1 MPDNQYPVFE
11 GGQTLTASDLNQL
24 QTFLHQRDRLLG
36 RLIGFGINCGLGGSV
51 TGTTLTISPGL
62 AIDQR
67 GEPLL
72 LPAAQ
77 TIALPPTPSAGT
89 FAFVTPGPGGFSVV
103 LESTDTVEPAPDCGE
118 TGCEGHAELHT
129 RAVSL
134 RIASGR
140 ITGPR
145 FDFANETLLTVEPM
159 RLSLTSA
166 PQGSYVALRDAI
178 VARLTSGGSPLIST
192 TLISQ
197 LQATSIAPADLPGVK
212 GYKAGYINQVL
223 FATLD
228 LLRCRALMAT
238 SCDRTT
244 PRPGVVLGWVHQV
257 STTWVWECGYRH
269 AWEPPQ
275 GFTQAL
281 LGGTC
286 GDPCGVWVDALEGLI
301 AGYAPPDPPPPA
313 PTDTGPGPGV
323 VYCPHGMILV
333 AGKCVNIYYPPVEIP
348 DEWYIPWV
356 EDPLGPIWNPPDIYQ
371 HFDDIVREVYDADPW
386 EYFGKGVLNGRETLG
401 RDAEISRTALEETIT
416 GLDRTPNVVIMTAT
430 EATALDGY
438 GPAGSFSPSDTIVLT
453 ADANG
458 RVVAT
463 GRVSA
468 AHTARKLGTELPAAT
483 AMATEALAATEI
495 QQVGLAQVTE
505 QVGGLREDV
514 KGFKGFEQTTVTWRA
529 EVDTAIEGVGAAME
543 KEVRDRVSLEL
554 GDMKLGQMAER
565 LASAEGSIDVLVK
578 FGGSAGIKGIQ
589 PSQRLDQDFARG
601 MVEFAGT
608 VNAGLNSLVTADNE
622 RTLGRYVGDATR
634 AAATLEVVAAGGE
647 PVAIGEAA
655 VKLMGTLR
663 TAVKAAGVDP
673 LVGKQLDAQLNAV
686 KGLLG

>member
-1 MPDNQYPVFE
+1 MADNDYPGFVD
-11 GGQTLTASDLNQL
+11 GQTLTSEELNQL
-24 QTFLHQRDRLLG
+24 RTFLDTRDRLLG
-36 RLIGFGINCGLGGSV
+36 RLIGFGINCGLGGAV
-51 TGTTLTISPGL
+51 AGTTLTISPGL

-72 LPAAQ
+72 LATEQ
-77 TIALPPTPSAGT
+77 TIALPPTVSSGT
-89 FAFVTPGPGGFSVV
+89 FPFVAAAGGGFSVV
-103 LESTDTVEPAPDCGE
+103 LESFEPPEVITPCGE
-118 TGCEGHAELHT
+118 AGCAGHAELHT
-129 RAVSL
+129 RSL
-134 RIASGR
+134 ALRVVTGR

-145 FDFANETLLTVEPM
+145 FDFANESLLTVEPM
-159 RLSLTSA
+159 RLSLMSV
-166 PQGSYVALRDAI
+166 PQGSYDTLKGLIAARLKNGGAPLIDVALIAK
-178 VARLTSGGSPLIST
+178 LEGTSLASS
-192 TLISQ
+192 
-197 LQATSIAPADLPGVK
+197 DLPGVK
-212 GYKAGYINQVL
+212 GYKAGFINQVL
-223 FATLD
+223 FSTLD

-356 EDPLGPIWNPPDIYQ
+356 ENPLGPIWNPPDIYQ

-495 QQVGLAQVTE
+495 QQVGLAKVTE

-529 EVDTAIEGVGAAME
+529 DVDTAIEGVGAAME

-565 LASAEGSIDVLVK
+565 LASAEGSLDVLVK
-578 FGGSAGIKGIQ
+578 LGGSAGIKGIQ
-589 PSQRLDQDFARG
+589 ANQRLDQDFARG